1 MPNNAEASPSED
13 GSQAPGFYRM
23 MLGEFELTALND
35 GTIDFPMDTILT
47 NAKPGEVDALF
58 HAEYLK
64 PPIRTSINQF
74 LVNTGSK
81 LVLVDTG
88 AGSFL
93 GPTLGRLPANMKAAG
108 YDPAQI
114 DEVLIT
120 HMHVDHVGGLIHDG
134 KASFPNATIHV
145 STNDLDY
152 WLNESEAGSAPH
164 ALHESFEADRASFAP
179 YIASGQ
185 VKPFDGDTALLPG
198 ISAVHAYGH
207 TPGHSYYLIESEG
220 QQLLLWGD
228 TIHAAAVQFAD
239 PSVTV
244 IWDSN
249 PHEAEVQRESVLAD
263 AVRSRILVG
272 GAHIAF
278 PGIGHI
284 RTQGEAYAWVPL
296 NYSASV

>member
-1 MPNNAEASPSED
+1 MNIPTSCACGSFSRQSFLKKATVISAIAATAPLSMPNNAEASPSED

-145 STNDLDY
+145 TCSRGAIRRSLRDRY
-152 WLNESEAGSAPH
+152 MGFKSSRGGGSARKRSCRRRTISHLGRRRAHCVSRHRSYTH
-164 ALHESFEADRASFAP
+164 ARRSLRVGPIELQRVGLTSTLP
-179 YIASGQ
+179 
-185 VKPFDGDTALLPG
+185 LLTRMT
-198 ISAVHAYGH
+198 Y
-207 TPGHSYYLIESEG
+207 
-220 QQLLLWGD
+220 
-228 TIHAAAVQFAD
+228 
-239 PSVTV
+239 
-244 IWDSN
+244 
-249 PHEAEVQRESVLAD
+249 
-263 AVRSRILVG
+263 
-272 GAHIAF
+272 
-278 PGIGHI
+278 
-284 RTQGEAYAWVPL
+284 
-296 NYSASV
+296 